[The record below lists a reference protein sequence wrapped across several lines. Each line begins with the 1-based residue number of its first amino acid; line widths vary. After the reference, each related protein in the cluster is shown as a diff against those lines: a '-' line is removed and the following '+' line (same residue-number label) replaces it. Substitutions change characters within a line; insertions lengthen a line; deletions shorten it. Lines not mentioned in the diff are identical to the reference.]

1 MTSTSSSSCDELY
14 QSKLYDYWVV
24 SHTILPFTLATLGFV
39 EPLLILFLVYAWESL
54 ELLIRDC
61 TSDESAWSHPES
73 RMNSQI
79 VDPVS
84 GFVGVAVAVAVARA
98 WGVNPR
104 VTAPENLA
112 IQALFVV
119 ASILPTFL
127 FFDWFYN
134 RSLHHIFPFSIIG
147 VLVVTRTVE
156 ASIGWYDLTLY
167 LYVLLVHFSVTLADQ
182 TNSFM
187 LSFGMSLGFTLA
199 GVAVAAYRHNWQND
213 SAVEP
218 LDRPAK

>member
-1 MTSTSSSSCDELY
+1 MVDTSTSCDELY
-14 QSKLYDYWVV
+14 QDKLYDYWVV

-61 TSDESAWSHPES
+61 TNNESAWSHPES

-84 GFVGVAVAVAVARA
+84 GFVGVAVGMAVARA
-98 WGVNPR
+98 WGVNPGA
-104 VTAPENLA
+104 TAPKNLGV
-112 IQALFVV
+112 QSLFVA

-134 RSLHHIFPFSIIG
+134 RSLHHIFPFSVIG
-147 VLVVTRTVE
+147 VLLVTRTVE
-156 ASIGWYDLTLY
+156 ASIGWYDLMLY
-167 LYVLLVHFSVTLADQ
+167 LYVLLIHFSVTLADQ

-187 LSFGMSLGFTLA
+187 LSFGVSLGITLM
-199 GVAVAAYRHNWQND
+199 GVVVAAYRRNLQTD
-213 SAVEP
+213 LAVA
-218 LDRPAK
+218 LSDR